1 MVKVR
6 NQILIADTQTKFMS
20 ATILKYALILLIFV
34 CDLNRHVTASS
45 HGRNHH
51 HLHDGRDISNDFS
64 NQWVVHLE
72 GSLAA
77 ADLLAMKLGYKNLG
91 EVSISCYV
99 NDNLQYIPINILKI
113 GWKTLNC
120 LIRFHPD

>member
-1 MVKVR
+1 
-6 NQILIADTQTKFMS
+6 MS

-45 HGRNHH
+45 HGKNHH
-51 HLHDGRDISNDFS
+51 HLHDGRDISDDFS

-99 NDNLQYIPINILKI
+99 NDNLQYIPIIKI

>member
-1 MVKVR
+1 
-6 NQILIADTQTKFMS
+6 MS
-20 ATILKYALILLIFV
+20 ATILKYALIVLIFV
-34 CDLNRHVTASS
+34 CDFKYHVTASS
-45 HGRNHH
+45 HGKNHH

-91 EVSISCYV
+91 EVGISCYC
-99 NDNLQYIPINILKI
+99 NDNLQYISNNILSCAIKI
-113 GWKTLNC
+113 GPKYFMIFYLDRWV
-120 LIRFHPD
+120 

>member
-1 MVKVR
+1 MVRVR

-91 EVSISCYV
+91 EVIISYYV
-99 NDNLQYIPINILKI
+99 NDNLQYIPIMIKI

>member
-1 MVKVR
+1 
-6 NQILIADTQTKFMS
+6 MS
-20 ATILKYALILLIFV
+20 ATILKYALIVLIFV
-34 CDLNRHVTASS
+34 CDLNCHVTASS
-45 HGRNHH
+45 HGKHHH

-91 EVSISCYV
+91 EVVISCYC
-99 NDNLQYIPINILKI
+99 NDNLFILQLMIKI
-113 GWKTLNC
+113 GWKRLNC
-120 LIRFHPD
+120 LICFNPD

>member
-1 MVKVR
+1 MVR
-6 NQILIADTQTKFMS
+6 LRIQIFVADTQIEFMS
-20 ATILKYALILLIFV
+20 ATILKYALIVLIFV
-34 CDLNRHVTASS
+34 CDLNCHVTASS
-45 HGRNHH
+45 HGKNHH

-91 EVSISCYV
+91 EVGISCYC
-99 NDNLQYIPINILKI
+99 NDNLFIFH
-113 GWKTLNC
+113 
-120 LIRFHPD
+120 LIF

>member
-1 MVKVR
+1 MVDAQ
-6 NQILIADTQTKFMS
+6 NKFMS
-20 ATILKYALILLIFV
+20 ATILKYALIVLIFV
-34 CDLNRHVTASS
+34 CDLNRHVFASS
-45 HGRNHH
+45 HGKHHH

-91 EVSISCYV
+91 EVGISCFCNV
-99 NDNLQYIPINILKI
+99 NLQCI
-113 GWKTLNC
+113 
-120 LIRFHPD
+120 